1 MATQPDLRLS
11 IADMG
16 SFTEGLRALER
27 GRYRQAADLFTAAI
41 TERDDPS
48 NALSKRGV
56 CHLRVGDRDAAERDF
71 RAALVEDPGCL
82 SAMVNLG
89 NLLLEEGKLDDARL
103 HYEAALR
110 IDETYATAHHNLGVL
125 LRRQGD
131 IAASIRSLRL
141 AAAYE
146 AKPAAAK
153 RKLNWWRRRR

>member
-1 MATQPDLRLS
+1 MAPQADLRLS

-16 SFTEGLRALER
+16 SFAEGLRALER

-41 TERDDPS
+41 AERDNAA

-56 CHLRVGDRDAAERDF
+56 CHLRVGDRGAAERDF
-71 RAALVEDPGCL
+71 RAALGEDPRCL

-89 NLLLEEGKLDDARL
+89 DLLLEEGKLGDARL

-131 IAASIRSLRL
+131 IAASVRSLRL

-146 AKPAAAK
+146 AKPSTAK
-153 RKLNWWRRRR
+153 RRLNWWKRRP